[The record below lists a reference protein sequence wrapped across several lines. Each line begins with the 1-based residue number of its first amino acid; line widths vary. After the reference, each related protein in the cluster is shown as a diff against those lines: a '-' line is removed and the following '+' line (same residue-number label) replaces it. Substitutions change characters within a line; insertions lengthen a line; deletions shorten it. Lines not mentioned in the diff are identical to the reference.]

1 MTYSDGQTGLEPCL
15 GDRLRLRLLTG
26 LIALLTS
33 VLALVMFAELQRYP
47 YPPPFHDGIQSPVLA
62 VELARDKESL
72 KAILGTYQ
80 PVLAANGPMSE
91 AGSGQDGHPSAFDR
105 FMTWEAVSS
114 LKANTVEDLAF
125 IPLYALF
132 VWCFAL
138 LMTASA
144 DRGGILLARAVGT
157 LILIAAMLDYLED
170 YGIFSTLGAEHLTDD
185 LARHTR
191 FPSLG
196 KWGLIAVCLL
206 LLAVI
211 LLRSSVSV
219 YKRGTRLLLAVLCTA
234 SGLLMLIALRWPQLM
249 FPANSLFGIFVL
261 LNAGGLLGVFL
272 SEKAAADASVA
283 GPGNG

>member
-1 MTYSDGQTGLEPCL
+1 MIYTDGENGHGACP
-15 GDRLRLRLLTG
+15 GDRSRLGLLTG

-47 YPPPFHDGIQSPVLA
+47 YPPPFHHEIQSPVLA
-62 VELARDKESL
+62 VELAGDKESL
-72 KAILGTYQ
+72 KAILRTYQ
-80 PVLAANGPMSE
+80 PVQAANGPTYQI
-91 AGSGQDGHPSAFDR
+91 GSGQDAFDR
-105 FMTWEAVSS
+105 LMTWEAVSS

-144 DRGGILLARAVGT
+144 DRGGLLLARAVGT
-157 LILIAAMLDYLED
+157 LILIAAVLDYLED

-211 LLRSSVSV
+211 LLRSSVRV
-219 YKRGTRLLLAVLCTA
+219 YKHGTRILLAVLCTA

-249 FPANSLFGIFVL
+249 LYANSLFGIFVL

-272 SEKAAADASVA
+272 SGKAAADANVA
-283 GPGNG
+283 GPGHG